1 MAFGNRLIMGIAIAC
16 SLVLANCAFPVRPGY
31 DRKSGSYKRYRVPKK
46 EIVKADT
53 TTINAK
59 EELVQEEILAA
70 ASKNTR
76 KFKMIVTE
84 SVGTSSQDST
94 TSNAVSQT
102 ISLAPNDSSDKISN
116 VKISNVSDSSSNV
129 ASANNETI
137 AQIPKPDSTQVQNN
151 DTTKV
156 AVNTTAKTA
165 EKKVEK
171 AADKAAAKKTEKTKK
186 EKKAAKP
193 TNLEKYAKEWLGAK
207 YVYGAASKKKTDC
220 SGYVMQVYKGF
231 YGISLDHNA
240 QRIYDDG
247 RGYSIKRNKLQEGDL
262 VFFGNFW
269 KISHVGIYLK
279 GNRFIHASTSKGVVI
294 TSMDDNYWSS
304 KYKGARRFK

>member
-1 MAFGNRLIMGIAIAC
+1 MDVKSRVFTGILLIC

-46 EIVKADT
+46 EIVEADT
-53 TTINAK
+53 TTVN
-59 EELVQEEILAA
+59 EQDELVQEEILAA
-70 ASKNTR
+70 ASKNTG
-76 KFKMIVTE
+76 KLQMNATDSTDT
-84 SVGTSSQDST
+84 SVQDST
-94 TSNAVSQT
+94 ESNTPLQT
-102 ISLAPNDSSDKISN
+102 G
-116 VKISNVSDSSSNV
+116 NVSSHDSSSNI
-129 ASANNETI
+129 ASANNG
-137 AQIPKPDSTQVQNN
+137 AVLKKQKQDSTQVRNS

-156 AVNTTAKTA
+156 AANATAKAT
-165 EKKVEK
+165 E
-171 AADKAAAKKTEKTKK
+171 KKTEKAVVPKTTNTAKKQTKT
-186 EKKAAKP
+186 AAKP

-294 TSMDDNYWSS
+294 TSMDDNYWAS

>member
-1 MAFGNRLIMGIAIAC
+1 MALRSRVITGIVIVC
-16 SLVLANCAFPVRPGY
+16 CLGMLSSCAFPVRPGY
-31 DRKSGSYKRYRVPKK
+31 DRRSGSYKRYRVPTTNP
-46 EIVKADT
+46 EPIDT
-53 TTINAK
+53 TAVDPQ
-59 EELVQEEILAA
+59 EELVQEERLAV
-70 ASKNTR
+70 ASKNSGE
-76 KFKMIVTE
+76 VQANA
-84 SVGTSSQDST
+84 QDST
-94 TSNAVSQT
+94 GKSVQT
-102 ISLAPNDSSDKISN
+102 NSDSAKVATGVTAQATEKNVADSS
-116 VKISNVSDSSSNV
+116 
-129 ASANNETI
+129 
-137 AQIPKPDSTQVQNN
+137 
-151 DTTKV
+151 
-156 AVNTTAKTA
+156 AKTVEKQA
-165 EKKVEK
+165 EKKT
-171 AADKAAAKKTEKTKK
+171 DKTVAKKTTPTQKQTKRT
-186 EKKAAKP
+186 ARP

-231 YGISLDHNA
+231 YNIALDHNA

-247 RGYSIKRNKLQEGDL
+247 RGYSIRRTKLQEGDL

>member
-1 MAFGNRLIMGIAIAC
+1 MDVKSRAITGIALIC

-31 DRKSGSYKRYRVPKK
+31 DRKSGSYKRYRVPKQ
-46 EIVKADT
+46 EVVEADT
-53 TTINAK
+53 TTVNAQ

-70 ASKNTR
+70 ASKNT
-76 KFKMIVTE
+76 
-84 SVGTSSQDST
+84 G
-94 TSNAVSQT
+94 NSQT
-102 ISLAPNDSSDKISN
+102 DASDSVDTSLDSATTNAYPQTDSLAL
-116 VKISNVSDSSSNV
+116 SDSS
-129 ASANNETI
+129 ANNGVVANKTKQDS
-137 AQIPKPDSTQVQNN
+137 AQVRNS

-156 AVNTTAKTA
+156 AANANSKTA

-171 AADKAAAKKTEKTKK
+171 AADKATAKKTEKNTK

-193 TNLEKYAKEWLGAK
+193 TNLEKYAREWLGAK

-220 SGYVMQVYKGF
+220 SGYVIQVYKGF

-240 QRIYDDG
+240 QHIYDDG
-247 RGYSIKRNKLQEGDL
+247 RGYSIKRKKLQEGDL

-279 GNRFIHASTSKGVVI
+279 GDRFIHASTSKGVVI
-294 TSMDDNYWSS
+294 TPMDDNYWAS

>member
-1 MAFGNRLIMGIAIAC
+1 M
-16 SLVLANCAFPVRPGY
+16 
-31 DRKSGSYKRYRVPKK
+31 
-46 EIVKADT
+46 KATDT
-53 TTINAK
+53 I
-59 EELVQEEILAA
+59 
-70 ASKNTR
+70 
-76 KFKMIVTE
+76 
-84 SVGTSSQDST
+84 GTFTQDST
-94 TSNAVSQT
+94 AMNAYSQTDSLALCDSNA
-102 ISLAPNDSSDKISN
+102 
-116 VKISNVSDSSSNV
+116 
-129 ASANNETI
+129 NNAVIGKKQKQDCT
-137 AQIPKPDSTQVQNN
+137 QIQNN
-151 DTTKV
+151 NTAKV
-156 AVNTTAKTA
+156 AVNTNTKTA
-165 EKKVEK
+165 EKQVEK
-171 AADKAAAKKTEKTKK
+171 KTDKATAKKTDKTAKK

-240 QRIYDDG
+240 QHIYDDG
-247 RGYSIKRNKLQEGDL
+247 RGYSIKRKKLQEGDL

>member
-46 EIVKADT
+46 EIVEADT
-53 TTINAK
+53 TTIDSQ

-70 ASKNTR
+70 ASKNTG
-76 KFKMIVTE
+76 KLQMKATDTI
-84 SVGTSSQDST
+84 GTFTQDST
-94 TSNAVSQT
+94 AMNAYSQTDSLALSDSNA
-102 ISLAPNDSSDKISN
+102 
-116 VKISNVSDSSSNV
+116 
-129 ASANNETI
+129 NNAVIGEK
-137 AQIPKPDSTQVQNN
+137 QKQDSTQIQNN
-151 DTTKV
+151 NTAKV
-156 AVNTTAKTA
+156 AVNTNTKTA
-165 EKKVEK
+165 EKQVEK
-171 AADKAAAKKTEKTKK
+171 KTDKATAKKTDKTAKK

-247 RGYSIKRNKLQEGDL
+247 RG
-262 VFFGNFW
+262 
-269 KISHVGIYLK
+269 
-279 GNRFIHASTSKGVVI
+279 
-294 TSMDDNYWSS
+294 
-304 KYKGARRFK
+304 

>member
-1 MAFGNRLIMGIAIAC
+1 MAFKSRILTGILVVC
-16 SLVLANCAFPVRPGY
+16 SLVLLANCAFPVRPGY
-31 DRKSGSYKRYRVPKK
+31 DRKSGTYKRYRVATTTPDTVDSTAVDPQEELVLEEKLAVEKKPDTTVVQKDSIAKVDTTKKDSVKK
-46 EIVKADT
+46 EPAKKVEIASKTVADT
-53 TTINAK
+53 TK
-59 EELVQEEILAA
+59 KQ
-70 ASKNTR
+70 
-76 KFKMIVTE
+76 
-84 SVGTSSQDST
+84 
-94 TSNAVSQT
+94 
-102 ISLAPNDSSDKISN
+102 
-116 VKISNVSDSSSNV
+116 
-129 ASANNETI
+129 
-137 AQIPKPDSTQVQNN
+137 
-151 DTTKV
+151 
-156 AVNTTAKTA
+156 TTAKT
-165 EKKVEK
+165 E
-171 AADKAAAKKTEKTKK
+171 AASKTKK
-186 EKKAAKP
+186 QTKPASKP

-231 YGISLDHNA
+231 YNIALDHNA

-247 RGYSIKRNKLQEGDL
+247 RGYSIRRTKLQEGDL

>member
-1 MAFGNRLIMGIAIAC
+1 MAFKSRIFTGILVVC
-16 SLVLANCAFPVRPGY
+16 SLVLLANCAFPVRPGY
-31 DRKSGSYKRYRVPKK
+31 DRKSGTYKRYRVATTTP
-46 EIVKADT
+46 EPVDT
-53 TTINAK
+53 TAVDPQ
-59 EELVQEEILAA
+59 EELVQEERLAIA
-70 ASKNTR
+70 
-76 KFKMIVTE
+76 
-84 SVGTSSQDST
+84 ST
-94 TSNAVSQT
+94 TST
-102 ISLAPNDSSDKISN
+102 DSLTSSAEK
-116 VKISNVSDSSSNV
+116 
-129 ASANNETI
+129 SANT
-137 AQIPKPDSTQVQNN
+137 KDSTAHLSKTQSKSDTTVVRKDSTAKV
-151 DTTKV
+151 DTTKKDSV
-156 AVNTTAKTA
+156 KKEPASKTSTAAKT
-165 EKKVEK
+165 ET
-171 AADKAAAKKTEKTKK
+171 AKKTTNQTKPTS
-186 EKKAAKP
+186 KP

-231 YGISLDHNA
+231 YNIALDHNA

-247 RGYSIKRNKLQEGDL
+247 RGYSIKRTKLQEGDL

>member
-1 MAFGNRLIMGIAIAC
+1 MAFKSRILTGILVVC
-16 SLVLANCAFPVRPGY
+16 SLVLLANCAFPVRPGY
-31 DRKSGSYKRYRVPKK
+31 DRKSGTYKRYRVATTTP
-46 EIVKADT
+46 EPVDT
-53 TTINAK
+53 TAVDPQ
-59 EELVQEEILAA
+59 EELVQEERLAVASPNTSADSLATVEKDASPKDSTAHLSATQSKRDSATVQKGSIKADSAKKEANKKELATKAVAAKTEA
-70 ASKNTR
+70 ASK
-76 KFKMIVTE
+76 
-84 SVGTSSQDST
+84 
-94 TSNAVSQT
+94 
-102 ISLAPNDSSDKISN
+102 
-116 VKISNVSDSSSNV
+116 
-129 ASANNETI
+129 
-137 AQIPKPDSTQVQNN
+137 
-151 DTTKV
+151 
-156 AVNTTAKTA
+156 
-165 EKKVEK
+165 
-171 AADKAAAKKTEKTKK
+171 AKKQTKR
-186 EKKAAKP
+186 ASKP

-231 YGISLDHNA
+231 YNISLDHNA

-247 RGYSIKRNKLQEGDL
+247 RGYSIRRSKLQEGDL

>member
-1 MAFGNRLIMGIAIAC
+1 MDVKSRVFTGILLIC

-46 EIVKADT
+46 EIVEADT
-53 TTINAK
+53 TTVNAQ

-70 ASKNTR
+70 ASKNTG
-76 KFKMIVTE
+76 KLQMNATDSTDT
-84 SVGTSSQDST
+84 SVQDST
-94 TSNAVSQT
+94 VSNTPLQT
-102 ISLAPNDSSDKISN
+102 G
-116 VKISNVSDSSSNV
+116 NVSSHDSSSNI
-129 ASANNETI
+129 ASANNG
-137 AQIPKPDSTQVQNN
+137 AVLKKQKQDSTHVRNS

-156 AVNTTAKTA
+156 ATNATAKAT
-165 EKKVEK
+165 E
-171 AADKAAAKKTEKTKK
+171 KKTEKAVVPKTTNTAKKQTKT
-186 EKKAAKP
+186 AAKP

-294 TSMDDNYWSS
+294 TSMDDNYWAS

>member
-1 MAFGNRLIMGIAIAC
+1 MDVKSRVFTGILLIC

-46 EIVKADT
+46 EIVEADT
-53 TTINAK
+53 TTVNAQ

-70 ASKNTR
+70 ASKNTG
-76 KFKMIVTE
+76 KLQMNATDSTDT
-84 SVGTSSQDST
+84 SVQDST
-94 TSNAVSQT
+94 VSNTPLQT
-102 ISLAPNDSSDKISN
+102 
-116 VKISNVSDSSSNV
+116 SNVSSHDSSSNI
-129 ASANNETI
+129 ASANNG
-137 AQIPKPDSTQVQNN
+137 AVLKKQKQDSTQVRNS

-156 AVNTTAKTA
+156 AANATAKAT
-165 EKKVEK
+165 E
-171 AADKAAAKKTEKTKK
+171 KKTEKAAVPKTTNTAKKQTKT
-186 EKKAAKP
+186 AAKP

-294 TSMDDNYWSS
+294 TSMDDNYWAS

>member
-1 MAFGNRLIMGIAIAC
+1 MDLKSRAITGIVLIC

-46 EIVKADT
+46 EIVEADT
-53 TTINAK
+53 TTVNAQ

-70 ASKNTR
+70 ASKNTG
-76 KFKMIVTE
+76 KLQMKATDTI
-84 SVGTSSQDST
+84 GTFTQDST
-94 TSNAVSQT
+94 AMNAYSQTDSLALSDSNA
-102 ISLAPNDSSDKISN
+102 
-116 VKISNVSDSSSNV
+116 
-129 ASANNETI
+129 NNAVI
-137 AQIPKPDSTQVQNN
+137 GKKQKQDSTQIQNN
-151 DTTKV
+151 NTAKV
-156 AVNTTAKTA
+156 AVNTNTKTA
-165 EKKVEK
+165 EKQVEK
-171 AADKAAAKKTEKTKK
+171 KTDKATAKKTDKTAKK

-247 RGYSIKRNKLQEGDL
+247 RGYSIKRKKLQEGDL

-269 KISHVGIYLK
+269 KISHVGIHLK

-294 TSMDDNYWSS
+294 TSMDDNYWAS

>member
-1 MAFGNRLIMGIAIAC
+1 MAFRSRLILGIVMIS
-16 SLVLANCAFPVRPGY
+16 SLILSSCAFPVRPGY

-46 EIVKADT
+46 EVAIADSST
-53 TTINAK
+53 VSAQ

-76 KFKMIVTE
+76 AK
-84 SVGTSSQDST
+84 DST
-94 TSNAVSQT
+94 ANDASSLKDSLTSN
-102 ISLAPNDSSDKISN
+102 
-116 VKISNVSDSSSNV
+116 
-129 ASANNETI
+129 
-137 AQIPKPDSTQVQNN
+137 DSTAIKVATVQKQDNTQRS
-151 DTTKV
+151 DTTKIAANATV
-156 AVNTTAKTA
+156 QTTEKQPDKTT
-165 EKKVEK
+165 
-171 AADKAAAKKTEKTKK
+171 DKAVAKKTDKAKKQTKT
-186 EKKAAKP
+186 AAKP

-207 YVYGAASKKKTDC
+207 YVYGAASKRKTDC

-247 RGYSIKRNKLQEGDL
+247 RGYSIKRKKLQEGDL

-279 GNRFIHASTSKGVVI
+279 GDRFIHASTSNGVVI
-294 TSMDDNYWSS
+294 TPMDDNYWAS

>member
-1 MAFGNRLIMGIAIAC
+1 MDVKSRVFTGILIIC

-46 EIVKADT
+46 EIVEADT
-53 TTINAK
+53 TTVNAQ

-70 ASKNTR
+70 ASKNTG
-76 KFKMIVTE
+76 KLQMNATDSTDT
-84 SVGTSSQDST
+84 SVQDST
-94 TSNAVSQT
+94 VSNTPLQT
-102 ISLAPNDSSDKISN
+102 G
-116 VKISNVSDSSSNV
+116 NVSSHDSSSNI
-129 ASANNETI
+129 ASANNGTVLKK
-137 AQIPKPDSTQVQNN
+137 QKQDSTHVRNS

-156 AVNTTAKTA
+156 AANATAKAT

-171 AADKAAAKKTEKTKK
+171 AAVPKTTNTAKKQTKT
-186 EKKAAKP
+186 AAKP

-294 TSMDDNYWSS
+294 TSMDDNYWAS

>member
-1 MAFGNRLIMGIAIAC
+1 MAFGNRLIMGIASAC

-46 EIVKADT
+46 EIVETDT
-53 TTINAK
+53 TTIDSQ

-70 ASKNTR
+70 ASKNTG
-76 KFKMIVTE
+76 KLQMKATDTI
-84 SVGTSSQDST
+84 GTFTQDST
-94 TSNAVSQT
+94 AMNAYTQTDSLALSDSNA
-102 ISLAPNDSSDKISN
+102 
-116 VKISNVSDSSSNV
+116 
-129 ASANNETI
+129 NNAVIGEK
-137 AQIPKPDSTQVQNN
+137 QKQDSTQIQNN
-151 DTTKV
+151 NTAKV
-156 AVNTTAKTA
+156 AVNTNTKTA
-165 EKKVEK
+165 EKQVEK
-171 AADKAAAKKTEKTKK
+171 KTDKATAKKTDKTAKK

-240 QRIYDDG
+240 QHIYDDG
-247 RGYSIKRNKLQEGDL
+247 RGYSIKRKKLQEGDL